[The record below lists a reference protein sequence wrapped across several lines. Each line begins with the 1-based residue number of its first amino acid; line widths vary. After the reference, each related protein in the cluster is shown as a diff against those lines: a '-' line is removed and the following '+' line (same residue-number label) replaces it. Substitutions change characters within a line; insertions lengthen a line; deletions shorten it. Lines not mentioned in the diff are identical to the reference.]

1 MEFFEDA
8 VMIKVS
14 IYFMISYGVNIFLI
28 LFEKFPRKLFEVSFV
43 QNHKKSIK
51 ILLHVLSFNIFH
63 MNRMNTFF
71 SLNNRFLKEKYLNC
85 FTLN

>member
-43 QNHKKSIK
+43 QNHKKSILK
-51 ILLHVLSFNIFH
+51 FFCMYFH
-63 MNRMNTFF
+63 LTFF
-71 SLNNRFLKEKYLNC
+71 I
-85 FTLN
+85 